1 MSEELHPPEQITS
14 FFLIRHG
21 HTEPVEHGRLYNDPA
36 VELTPKGIN
45 QAHKIADWLTKQDA
59 ECLLSS
65 QAIRVVSTAKIVS
78 ELIKLETELV
88 PDLNEWDVGAW
99 EGSSYLE
106 IKKTKPDEYFHW
118 VEDPI
123 ENKPPDGESIRDLY
137 KRSVLVLDKMIDS
150 HPGKKIALI
159 SHAGVIRSILAHA
172 LGMPLINFWRIS
184 IPAGSVSRVDFSPNY
199 ATVHFVALMP

>member
-36 VELTPKGIN
+36 VELTAKGIN
-45 QAHKIADWLTKQDA
+45 QAHKIADWLTTQDA

-65 QAIRVVSTAKIVS
+65 KAIRVVSTAKIVS
-78 ELIKLETELV
+78 ELIKLDTELV

-123 ENKPPDGESIRDLY
+123 ENKPPAGESIRDLY
-137 KRSVLVLDKMIDS
+137 NRSVLVLDKMIES